1 MLLNTLRRV
10 AQLNDSVLSAVE
22 HGPDVARSENDD
34 ADASEAE
41 ARIIEGDMRSLRA
54 FTVPRSETSGFNAFL
69 DGIQRAH
76 VKLYYGPVPIVYGYG
91 AAVIRARTDRRMNK
105 HPHGLLDEREALFLP
120 FRLVAPS
127 ELEPFG
133 LTRDQMVDTSPP
145 DFEPL
150 PLFPPTLYARAG
162 QAVERWRESIERA
175 VASRWVAASQPDEWL
190 LAQGTLTFSPE
201 LSACP
206 RAVGVISSHRTRFF
220 DGDDARLLLG
230 LQAGERTSVFEP
242 LTRRWTPVHS
252 WYLRL
257 RDPAG
262 RDVFWGLVRV
272 EVSASAD
279 SPRIADLVSSWLMT
293 ERAPRA
299 LPNKRWDR
307 LLYAL
312 NDCEQFLRAR
322 APGV

>member
-1 MLLNTLRRV
+1 MLLNALRRV

-22 HGPDVARSENDD
+22 HGPDVGRADNDD
-34 ADASEAE
+34 ADASEVE
-41 ARIIEGDMRSLRA
+41 ARIIEGEPRSLRA
-54 FTVPRSETSGFNAFL
+54 FPVTAAESSGFSAFL
-69 DGIQRAH
+69 DGIQRAR
-76 VKLYYGPVPIVYGYG
+76 VKLNIGPVPIVYGYG
-91 AAVIRARTDRRMNK
+91 AAVIRARSDRRMGT
-105 HPHGLLDEREALFLP
+105 HPLGLLDEREALFLP
-120 FRLVAPS
+120 FRLVAPA

-162 QAVERWRESIERA
+162 QAVDRWRESIERA
-175 VASRWVAASQPDEWL
+175 VASRWVAASSEEWL
-190 LAQGTLTFSPE
+190 LAHGTLTFSPE

-206 RAVGVISSHRTRFF
+206 RAVGLISSHRTRFF
-220 DGDDARLLLG
+220 DGDDARTLLS

-257 RDPAG
+257 RDPG
-262 RDVFWGLVRV
+262 GHDVLWGLVRV
-272 EVSASAD
+272 EVSASED
-279 SPRIADLVSSWLMT
+279 TPRIADLVSGWLLA
-293 ERAPRA
+293 ERAPLA
-299 LPNKRWDR
+299 LPNGRWDR